1 MDAKNGFLCCIPF
14 CDGILCLSLSLS
26 TRHPLRVLGWTE
38 IVGLVFH
45 EHLIFDFVRMDREFL
60 LVLSDAE
67 HSLWVLGS
75 SALVPDLKRLSL
87 LLE

>member
-1 MDAKNGFLCCIPF
+1 MLYTLLRRKFVPIVVPF
-14 CDGILCLSLSLS
+14 NATSSSGARLD
-26 TRHPLRVLGWTE
+26 E

-75 SALVPDLKRLSL
+75 SALVPDLKRLLL